1 MSSFP
6 RLPRIP
12 SMSITDVI
20 AAPPDHDGVE
30 ARDSTVDC
38 AVYVDGDRLPG
49 SYTHDAAVAK
59 AADLT
64 THLKTQGLR
73 AFVWLGLL
81 EPDEDQMQQVAG
93 LFGLH
98 ALAVHGAVHA
108 HPRPR
113 LEIYDNTLMLTMK
126 TIDYVEH
133 KTLSGVKEIVHTG
146 EVTVIV
152 ADDFVITVRHGSH
165 GRLSEIRE
173 ALEADPE
180 RLAVGPWQV
189 MATIVD
195 AVTTRYQ
202 DVVDAF
208 ENDVDAVQ
216 EHVFASSRNTDI
228 ERIYL
233 LKREL
238 IEMRRGV
245 GALAPV
251 LARLEA
257 DEADRLPA
265 DVRGEVRGSAERN
278 TATAERVAIYD
289 ELADSLLNA
298 ALGRVGVQ
306 QNIDMRRI
314 SAGAAV
320 ALVPTM
326 IAGIYGMNFD
336 HMPELHWAW
345 GYPAA
350 LALMLA
356 VCALLIVIFRRQHW
370 I

>member
-20 AAPPDHDGVE
+20 GTPPDRDGIP

-49 SYTHDAAVAK
+49 SYTHEAAVGK
-59 AADLT
+59 AADLKA
-64 THLKTQGLR
+64 HLKTQGLR
-73 AFVWLGLL
+73 AFVWLGQL
-81 EPDEDQMQQVAG
+81 EPDEDQMQ
-93 LFGLH
+93 
-98 ALAVHGAVHA
+98 
-108 HPRPR
+108 
-113 LEIYDNTLMLTMK
+113 
-126 TIDYVEH
+126 
-133 KTLSGVKEIVHTG
+133 IVHTG

-165 GRLSEIRE
+165 GRLSEIRQ

-180 RLAVGPWQV
+180 RLAGGPWQV

-257 DEADRLPA
+257 DEADRLPT
-265 DVRGEVRGSAERN
+265 DVRGDVHGSAERN
-278 TATAERVAIYD
+278 TATAEGVAIYD

-298 ALGRVGVQ
+298 AVGRVGVQ

-326 IAGIYGMNFD
+326 IADIYGMNFD
-336 HMPELHWAW
+336 HIPELHWAW

-356 VCALLIVIFRRQHW
+356 ICTLLIVIFRRQHW

>member
-1 MSSFP
+1 
-6 RLPRIP
+6 
-12 SMSITDVI
+12 MSITDVI
-20 AAPPDHDGVE
+20 AVKPDHDSIE
-30 ARDSTVDC
+30 APDATVDC
-38 AVYVDGDRLPG
+38 AIYVDGNRMPG
-49 SYTHDAAVAK
+49 EYTHEAAIAKVAE
-59 AADLT
+59 
-64 THLKTQGLR
+64 LKSRGVR

-81 EPDEDQMQQVAG
+81 EPSEAQMQQDAE

-98 ALAVHGAVHA
+98 RLAVHGAVRP

-113 LEIYDNTLMLTMK
+113 LEIYDTTLTLTLK
-126 TIDYVEH
+126 TIDYIDH
-133 KTLSGVKEIVHTG
+133 KTLSGAKEIVDTG
-146 EVTVIV
+146 EVTVIA
-152 ADDFVITVRHGSH
+152 ADDFVITVRHGSP
-165 GRLSEIRE
+165 GRLTEIRR
-173 ALEADPE
+173 ALEAEPQ
-180 RLAVGPWQV
+180 RLAAGPWLV

-208 ENDVDAVQ
+208 ETDVDAVQ

-238 IEMRRGV
+238 IEMRRSV
-245 GALAPV
+245 GALTPV
-251 LARLEA
+251 LARLET
-257 DEADRLPA
+257 DEANRLPT
-265 DVRGEVRGSAERN
+265 DVRRDVRVSAERN

-320 ALVPTM
+320 AVVPTM

-336 HMPELHWAW
+336 RMPELHWAW

-350 LALMLA
+350 LGLMLIIC
-356 VCALLIVIFRRQHW
+356 VLLVVIFRRQHW

>member
-1 MSSFP
+1 MSTFP

-12 SMSITDVI
+12 AMSITDVI
-20 AAPPDHDGVE
+20 AVQPDHDGVE
-30 ARDSTVDC
+30 ARESTVDC
-38 AVYVDGDRLPG
+38 AVYVDGERLPG
-49 SYTHDAAVAK
+49 TYTHDAAVAK
-59 AADLT
+59 LADL
-64 THLKTQGLR
+64 KSQGAR

-81 EPDEDQMQQVAG
+81 EPAEDQMQRDAE

-98 ALAVHGAVHA
+98 SLAVDGAIHA

-113 LEIYDNTLMLTMK
+113 LEIFDTTLMLTVK

-133 KTLSGVKEIVHTG
+133 ETLSGANQIVHTG

-152 ADDFVITVRHGSH
+152 ADDFVITVRHGSP
-165 GRLSEIRE
+165 GRLTEIRR

-180 RLAVGPWQV
+180 RLAVGAWQV

-238 IEMRRGV
+238 IEMKRGV

-251 LARLEA
+251 LARLAA
-257 DEADRLPA
+257 DEGSRLPIA
-265 DVRGEVRGSAERN
+265 VRGEVRGSAEKN

-314 SAGAAV
+314 SAGAALAV
-320 ALVPTM
+320 VPTM

-345 GYPAA
+345 GYPAS
-350 LALMLA
+350 LGLMLA
-356 VCALLIVIFRRQHW
+356 ICILLIVVFRRQHW